1 MTEESQRTSSIGAA
15 LPQLSEPNKPGKKK
29 KKKEKRVTD
38 VSIS

>member
-15 LPQLSEPNKPGKKK
+15 LPQLSEPNKTGKK